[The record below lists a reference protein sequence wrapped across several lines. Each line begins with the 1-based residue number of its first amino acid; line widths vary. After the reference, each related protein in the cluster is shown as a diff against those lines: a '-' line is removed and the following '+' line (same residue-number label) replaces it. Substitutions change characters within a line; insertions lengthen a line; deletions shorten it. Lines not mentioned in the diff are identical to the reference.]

1 MNMIIGHGLEGS
13 SPSAFTNEINIL
25 NKNPDID
32 RRSRVGTVLAKRLP
46 QALADCACHLTRLRA
61 SHPEPLMISTLIEQC
76 KEFDSDPD
84 AMRPKIL
91 RTIKLLDE
99 GHNG

>member
-1 MNMIIGHGLEGS
+1 
-13 SPSAFTNEINIL
+13 
-25 NKNPDID
+25 
-32 RRSRVGTVLAKRLP
+32 
-46 QALADCACHLTRLRA
+46 
-61 SHPEPLMISTLIEQC
+61 MISTLIEQC